1 MAKIL
6 VVDDERSVRQAIC
19 FELEEDGYEVFHAS
33 DYSEAISTYRAFNC
47 DMVISDIFLDKG
59 DGIQLMNMINND
71 EKEIPFIAISAFP
84 DSELASQAKS
94 ILKDRFFEKPFYAPL
109 LKKKIFELLKQAGV
123 QKSS

>member
-19 FELEEDGYEVFHAS
+19 FELEDDGYEVFHAS
-33 DYSEAISTYRAFNC
+33 DYSEAISAYRAFNC
-47 DMVISDIFLDKG
+47 DIIISDIFLSKG
-59 DGIQLMNMINND
+59 DGIQLMNMIKND
-71 EKEIPFIAISAFP
+71 KKEIPFIAITAFP

-109 LKKKIFELLKQAGV
+109 LKKKIFELLQQAEV
-123 QKSS
+123 